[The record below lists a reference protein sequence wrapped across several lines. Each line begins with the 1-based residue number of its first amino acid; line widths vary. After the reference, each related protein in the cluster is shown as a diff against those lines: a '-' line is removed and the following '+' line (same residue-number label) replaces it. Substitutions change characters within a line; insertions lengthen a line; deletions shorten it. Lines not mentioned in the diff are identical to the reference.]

1 MLSPLQLQEHKI
13 LRIYFDTRKTEG
25 EAAPLSFRHAL
36 TVHKQNE
43 PENQWLVRL
52 DLQFSPENEGETT
65 AYLGEVAV
73 VGVFTLDP
81 EFSEEKASDM
91 VHMNAG
97 AMLFGIVRELLNSI
111 SARGVH
117 GPIVLPT
124 VDARCFLPK
133 PIDQLQVL

>member
-13 LRIYFDTRKTEG
+13 LRIYFDTKKIEE

-36 TVHKQNE
+36 TVHKKDE
-43 PENQWLVRL
+43 PEGQWLARL

-65 AYLGEVAV
+65 AYFGEIAV
-73 VGVFTLDP
+73 VGVFHLDSDYP
-81 EFSEEKASDM
+81 SDKASDM

-97 AMLFGIVRELLNSI
+97 AILFGIVRELLSSI

-133 PIDQLQVL
+133 PNEKPSAP

>member
-1 MLSPLQLQEHKI
+1 MLSPIQLQEHKI
-13 LRIYFDTRKTEG
+13 LRIYFDTKKTEG
-25 EAAPLSFRHAL
+25 DVAPLSFSHAL
-36 TVHKQNE
+36 TVHQQDA

-52 DLQFSPENEGETT
+52 DLQFFPENEGETT
-65 AYLGEVAV
+65 AYVGEVAV

-81 EFSEEKASDM
+81 KFPEEKASDM

-97 AMLFGIVRELLNSI
+97 AILFGIVRELLNSI

-133 PIDQLQVL
+133 PAEPSPES